1 MYNMSL
7 SIQVQPISTVPIW
20 GDNVY
25 NGHKNAKENL
35 KSQEKS
41 KLSLHEAV
49 AIQKVKNIFDQFYH
63 RITKIDMKFKFYSQI
78 CMELNNLAFLH
89 LMAHAKVPST

>member
-1 MYNMSL
+1 M
-7 SIQVQPISTVPIW
+7 ISFAWKEPY
-20 GDNVY
+20 NVY

-49 AIQKVKNIFDQFYH
+49 AIRKVKNIFDQFYH
-63 RITKIDMKFKFYSQI
+63 RITKIDMKFKFYVQI
-78 CMELNNLAFLH
+78 CMELNSLAFLNSE
-89 LMAHAKVPST
+89 AYAKVPLA